1 MKVSEFYSQ
10 GVVHIPA
17 TCSLQEAAV
26 QMRDQ
31 HVGALIVSEGGG
43 SGRILGV
50 LTDRDIVLQSVCTGS
65 SPITVRVGEVMSPQI
80 LSIDVN
86 ADITEAMQAM
96 ASHGVRRLA
105 VVSNGIDIMGILSL
119 DDVITALG
127 REWIMLTSILRN
139 EQNREASGSV
149 LQTSLH
155 A

>member
-1 MKVSEFYSQ
+1 MKVSEFHSQ

-31 HVGALIVSEGGG
+31 HVGALVVSEGNG

-50 LTDRDIVLQSVCTGS
+50 ITDRDIVLQSVCTGS
-65 SPITVRVGEVMSPQI
+65 SPITVRVGDVMSPHI

-86 ADITEAMQAM
+86 ADITEAMQTM

-105 VVSNGIDIMGILSL
+105 AIRNGSDIVGILSL

-127 REWIMLTSILRN
+127 REWVLLTNILRN

-149 LQTSLH
+149 QTPLH

>member
-1 MKVSEFYSQ
+1 MKVSEFHSQ

-31 HVGALIVSEGGG
+31 HVGALVVSEGGG

-65 SPITVRVGEVMSPQI
+65 SPITVRVGEVMSPHI

-86 ADITEAMQAM
+86 ADIAEAMQAM

-105 VVSNGIDIMGILSL
+105 VVSNGTGIVGILSL

-127 REWIMLTSILRN
+127 REWILLTNILRN
-139 EQNREASGSV
+139 EQNREASGSI
-149 LQTSLH
+149 QTPLH